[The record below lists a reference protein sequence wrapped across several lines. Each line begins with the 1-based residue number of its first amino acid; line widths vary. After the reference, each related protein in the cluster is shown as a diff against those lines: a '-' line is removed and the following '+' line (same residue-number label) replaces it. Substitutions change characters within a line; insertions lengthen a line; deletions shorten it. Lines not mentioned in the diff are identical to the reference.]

1 MKKNIFTLF
10 LLCLVISSVFCRPGP
25 LINLR
30 IDNYTQQTIFIEYEL
45 LNGNSDKERNYFWT
59 QEINEQLI
67 TIHDTLYNGSIA
79 KIRPNYK
86 KSIIEYY
93 STGKLTDLVERFKG
107 IRPIPV
113 MTLLK
118 STYKELKIYTEN
130 GSRIITLDT
139 LENEN
144 VMKYDNGESIGYVLE
159 IYEKDSSKE

>member
-1 MKKNIFTLF
+1 MKKNICTF
-10 LLCLVISSVFCRPGP
+10 LLLCILISSVFCRPGP

-30 IDNYTQQTIFIEYEL
+30 IDNYTQQNVFIEYKL
-45 LNGNSDKERNYFWT
+45 LNGNIEKERNYFWT

-67 TIHDTLYNGSIA
+67 TIHDTLFNRSIA

-86 KSIIEYY
+86 ISIIEYY

-107 IRPIPV
+107 IRPIPL

-144 VMKYDNGESIGYVLE
+144 IMKYDNGESIGYILE
-159 IYEKDSSKE
+159 IYEQDDSKE